1 MSILKRLGGLPE
13 KQPDDKNLNKSVI
26 KHNEARDDIKKTE
39 FTTIPVSAE
48 ETRMAKEKLDNISRK
63 VQTPIASAN
72 KEVEKM
78 IEQAKLRV
86 AQMFANAKE
95 DAKKIIDSAKLL
107 VQSRLAEAQQEG
119 HVQGHKQGFVE
130 GKKAAEEML
139 AGLVENAKEAFGQ
152 LLIEKEALLEN
163 TKEDIAKLTL
173 ACVKEIL
180 GEEIKINP
188 EVILNVAKN
197 AVEMAKGKSGSE
209 VIILVNPEDKDMVES
224 KKEIF
229 AGIADIETLK
239 IKSDHSITRGGCRV
253 TTNLGTVDATFE
265 TQLIALEIAFEAAG
279 KGYNEDEAT

>member
-1 MSILKRLGGLPE
+1 MSILKGLGGVPE
-13 KQPDDKNLNKSVI
+13 KPDDKNLNKSVI
-26 KHNEARDDIKKTE
+26 KHNEARDIKKTE

-48 ETRMAKEKLDNISRK
+48 EAKLAKEKLDNISRK
-63 VQTPIASAN
+63 VQTPAATAN
-72 KEVEKM
+72 KEAEKI

-86 AQMFANAKE
+86 AQMFASAKE
-95 DAKKIIDSAKLL
+95 DAKKMMDSAKLL

-119 HVQGHKQGFVE
+119 HVLGHKQGFEE
-130 GKKAAEEML
+130 GKKAAEETL
-139 AGLVENAKEAFGQ
+139 AGLVENAKEAFSR

-163 TKEDIAKLTL
+163 TKEEIAKLTL

-180 GEEIKINP
+180 GEEIKTNP

-197 AVEMAKGKSGSE
+197 AVEMAKGESGSE
-209 VIILVNPEDKDMVES
+209 VIVFVNPDDKDMVES

-229 AGIADIETLK
+229 AGVADIETLK

-279 KGYNEDEAT
+279 KGYNEDEST